1 MTASL
6 LPDTSTLAAV
16 PVLIALLAIP
26 VFAAGRDSVESLGTI
41 EQELNVSQ
49 SRLQEIAAEMD
60 AISREQAALSQKSVE
75 LAETIQSREAA
86 ILAGED
92 RMQAIEREGLRLRS
106 DLAAR
111 RSSIAKLLAG
121 LQLIERNP
129 PPALVVEPHDV
140 LAALRGAMMFGTIV
154 PDLKAEAGKLSRE
167 LVRLDELRARTVD
180 EQSRLKENLTR
191 LTEAREQL
199 VELQARKRALL
210 AESGERLNAEKARAQ
225 ALAVKAKDLKELLAS
240 LERERLKA
248 EAEARERAK
257 ARAEQEATAQTEARV
272 KAEEDAKTKA
282 EAEAA
287 ARREAERAK
296 QPRVA
301 FAETRGR
308 LQYPAQGQIIRAF
321 GSKDGFGGRTRGIYV
336 ETRTQAQVVS
346 PADSHVEFAGPFRS
360 YGELLILNAGG
371 GYHVLLAGLGEI
383 TAEHG
388 QFVRAGEPIG
398 LMGTGAAPGTVIGDQ
413 VQESKPVLYIEF
425 RKDGEAIDSS
435 PWWVGGFA
443 QARG

>member
-240 LERERLKA
+240 LEHERLKA

-257 ARAEQEATAQTEARV
+257 ARAEQEATVQTEARL
-272 KAEEDAKTKA
+272 KAEEDAKAKA

-308 LQYPAQGQIIRAF
+308 LQYPAQGQITSAY

-336 ETRTQAQVVS
+336 ATRAQAQVVS

-371 GYHVLLAGLGEI
+371 GYHILLAGLGEI

-388 QFVRAGEPIG
+388 QFVRAGEPVG
-398 LMGTGAAPGTVIGDQ
+398 LMGTGAALGTVIGDQ